1 MIGHDHIRWI
11 SVSLEK
17 KGGEGVET
25 RAQTREREERYK
37 RVKREPGA
45 IGQKLEKKKKKLD
58 NLAIRPIL

>member
-1 MIGHDHIRWI
+1 MIGHDHVRWI

-45 IGQKLEKKKKKLD
+45 INRSK
-58 NLAIRPIL
+58 I